1 MAKHNERFGRRF
13 RRLRN
18 RAIARRARLV
28 RSYFARVERLVLRNV
43 RTVLKQDVGINRNV
57 QAVALRGIEKET
69 ALLVDQVLEI
79 SQQEAD
85 IFHAANLQKRFR
97 STTVLSEQAALTT
110 KINKFVRESPTVKGV
125 TDTLNRDIKR
135 VIRNNIATPGNVA
148 TKLEE
153 MFKDKKAISNSKAL
167 VIARTETNK
176 IANFST
182 LVSAEVTGDTHKQWI
197 WSNVS
202 RDGHAALNGTS
213 VPIDEDFINPVTGNA
228 IPFPVG
234 SGIPEEDINCGC
246 SMQTLNF
253 IDDQEEVEL
262 AEELAGVV

>member
-43 RTVLKQDVGINRNV
+43 RSVLKQDVGINRNV
-57 QAVALRGIEKET
+57 QAVALRGLEVET
-69 ALLVDQVLEI
+69 ALLIDQVLEI

-110 KINKFVRESPTVKGV
+110 KINKFVRGNATVKGV
-125 TDTLNRDIKR
+125 TDTLNADIKR
-135 VIRNNIATPGNVA
+135 VIRDNIRQPTKVA
-148 TKLEE
+148 TKLEQ
-153 MFKDKKAISNSKAL
+153 MFASKKAVSNSKAL

-182 LVSAEVTGDTHKQWI
+182 LVSAEVTGDTHKQWG
-197 WSNVS
+197 WSGVS
-202 RDGHAALNGTS
+202 RDGHAALDGKV
-213 VPIDEDFINPVTGNA
+213 VPLDEDFTNPVTGNS
-228 IPFPVG
+228 IPFPGG
-234 SGIPEEDINCGC
+234 SGIAEEDINCGC
-246 SMQTLNF
+246 TIETLNF
-253 IDDQEEVEL
+253 IDDQEEVEI
-262 AEELAGVV
+262 AEELAGV